1 MQLDTTILQTR
12 TVEELVEFVREI
24 IGVDGDSLT
33 VEQLNNFNEISAKFN
48 KAQQR
53 RTSRYGKE
61 KAFVDLDE

>member
-53 RTSRYGKE
+53 RTSSYGKE